1 MNQANSPENS
11 TDVRSFIYA
20 GSKRYWWRYLPVGLG
35 FVFVYS
41 VLVRYDIQPLANLW
55 FRLLGVIAVADII
68 GIAVLRAKSPR
79 EFQIRG
85 DEFLLMW
92 PSKMTAVPLGG
103 VSVNRPLSWLFSGA
117 TALKAG
123 KKIVVVFHDL
133 KGYPDLISLI
143 TESKASE

>member
-1 MNQANSPENS
+1 MKQVNSPEES
-11 TDVRSFIYA
+11 TDVRSFSYG
-20 GSKRYWWRYLPVGLG
+20 GSTRYWWRYLPVGLG

-41 VLVRYDIQPLANLW
+41 VLVQYGFQPLANLW
-55 FRLLGVIAVADII
+55 FQLIGVIAVADII

-85 DEFLLMW
+85 DELLLRW
-92 PSKMTAVPLGG
+92 PSKITAVPLRG

-123 KKIVVVFHDL
+123 ETIVVVFHDL

-143 TESKASE
+143 TESKAPV